1 MDFKTYLSST
11 SSTADVNDINESAMP
26 TLSNDLA
33 MKTAIWDVSLLR
45 SVNSI
50 KAYFYYISD
59 SVLMVTKVST
69 SKDKRTLYVTI
80 KPDGRYDQEQLGQDT
95 AQFST
100 ECQKTFGVPARG
112 MIKSSTGGSYIFS
125 LTFD

>member
-100 ECQKTFGVPARG
+100 ECQKTFGVPVRG